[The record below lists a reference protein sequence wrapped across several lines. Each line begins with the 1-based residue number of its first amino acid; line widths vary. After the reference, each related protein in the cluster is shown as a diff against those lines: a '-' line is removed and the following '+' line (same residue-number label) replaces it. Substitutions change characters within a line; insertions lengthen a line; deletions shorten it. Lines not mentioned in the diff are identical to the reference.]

1 METLRMT
8 LMILSVVV
16 PVTVML
22 MTMMYFMMDA

>member
-22 MTMMYFMMDA
+22 MTMMYFMMDT

>member
-16 PVTVML
+16 PITVML
-22 MTMMYFMMDA
+22 MTMMYFMMDT